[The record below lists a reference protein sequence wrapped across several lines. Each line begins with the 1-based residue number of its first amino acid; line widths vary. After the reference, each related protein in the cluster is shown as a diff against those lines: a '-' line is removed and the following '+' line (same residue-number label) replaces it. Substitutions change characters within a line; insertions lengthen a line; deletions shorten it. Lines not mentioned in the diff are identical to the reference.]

1 MNKKQINKFQ
11 FFLLFLLFDLLV
23 WSIAHVTAFNG
34 YHYGEQTVG
43 AAVFSSDT
51 PKKSLDTTETLFLAE
66 TTYIDK
72 VNLIIGDL
80 PEDRLGYIK
89 IQLEH
94 GDNVLYT
101 GYQSLKTINPNEWFP
116 VHLGVS
122 LKQGDQ
128 YRLLLTSNG
137 VTSFP
142 IIYLADDS
150 TTPVLTYTYKK
161 NLSVLDKVLV
171 SIYYFVFYLIGSLLI
186 LKYKNICSW
195 LKRLW
200 CEFSVRSWTVGP
212 YSIVNTLVAA
222 LVFYSSRL
230 AVPDN
235 TIFYF
240 FEISI
245 LLSGLWFENNFRKV
259 KDEYFTGIK
268 SKTIIILLSLYAA
281 FSIVGSR
288 CFLYPINLHVSFTN
302 VICFVCMAVVL
313 LPLVM
318 FLIYILGFGRDTP
331 KNTHAVVNMPWKV
344 YFFCMGIIL
353 SVTAY
358 YIYAFNP
365 AISSYDT
372 MYCVHY
378 AINSIHGMLGWH
390 PPFYV
395 LWLKFILGMSNS
407 PIAVVLVQYI
417 WFAFVFLEGMRL
429 LYRRGKSS
437 AFIILVT
444 ALTALNSANMVLLTT
459 IWKDVPY
466 AISVLWLTIL
476 IARFVLEDQSHKWF
490 IYIELIIALVCTAF
504 MRKNGI
510 VIFIAILPVLLYCFR
525 KYWKMWCACVL
536 SVVLSCLIF
545 FPLNTYLDIKVA
557 STGSQYIGLGQDIMA
572 VYYNGGSL
580 NDEAMQV
587 VNSLS
592 FYNIAEYAY
601 TPYTARLDLGQG
613 AGLKVPDFIKAYID
627 TFIRNPV
634 LMAREIFVRQD
645 CVWNLLAGQ
654 DGVVGL
660 VNYTGTADGTEDNNL
675 NWNSLAP
682 KRQDNFITEL
692 VTEYTAKSANVP
704 FLNMI
709 EWRAGVWTLL
719 AIFSFCCMC
728 FLNGNYKFCILFV
741 TEFGHIISLVL
752 SLGFFDYRFY
762 YPLTLISLFLILL
775 TLTVKKQERNY
786 IQ

>member
-230 AVPDN
+230 VVPDN

-572 VYYNGGSL
+572 VYYNGGIL
-580 NDEAMQV
+580 NDQAMNI
-587 VNSLS
+587 VNVLS
-592 FYNIAEYAY
+592 NNNINEFRYNPYYA
-601 TPYTARLDLGQG
+601 TSSMALQISVTEFIG
-613 AGLKVPDFIKAYID
+613 AYLD
-627 TFIRNPV
+627 TFVRNPV
-634 LMAREIFVRQD
+634 LMIREIIVRQD
-645 CVWNLLAGQ
+645 GIWNLLPGQ
-654 DGVVGL
+654 DGGL
-660 VNYTGTADGTEDNNL
+660 VLLNYIGTMDGTE
-675 NWNSLAP
+675 WNKLVPA
-682 KRQDNFITEL
+682 RENNFITERL
-692 VTEYTAKSANVP
+692 YEYTSRSVSTP
-704 FLNMI
+704 LLNII
-709 EWRAGVWTLL
+709 EWRIGIWTLL
-719 AIFSFCCMC
+719 SVIACAVCV
-728 FLNGNYKFCILFV
+728 LFKNNRQLWLLYSV
-741 TEFGHIISLVL
+741 PVGHVL
-752 SLGFFDYRFY
+752 SLMLALGWSDYRY
-762 YPLTLISLFLILL
+762 YWPLMLVDLFLILL
-775 TLTVKKQERNY
+775 TLTIRKDEKLEQNNS
-786 IQ
+786 